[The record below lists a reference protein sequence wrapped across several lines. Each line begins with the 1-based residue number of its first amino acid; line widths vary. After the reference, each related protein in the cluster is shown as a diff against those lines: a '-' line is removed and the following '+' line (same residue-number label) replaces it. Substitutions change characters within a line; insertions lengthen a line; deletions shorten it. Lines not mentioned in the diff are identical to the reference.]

1 MVTNSRRKALILSV
15 GPVDEH
21 AAALGEILQRSDW
34 PADTHAEGRLFV
46 CANFEEC
53 LSTVRKTRTPI
64 VLCDADTDWRR
75 LLEEFREL
83 PEPPCLIVTSR
94 LADDRLWSEALNLGA
109 YDVLAKPFDR
119 NEVVRVLTMAW
130 MRWSAR
136 STGPFRPARHRELT
150 QVAYA

>member
-1 MVTNSRRKALILSV
+1 MVTNSRKVLILSV
-15 GPVDEH
+15 GPIDEH
-21 AAALGEILQRSDW
+21 HAALGEILQSSDW
-34 PADTHAEGRLFV
+34 PTGTDTAGRLFV
-46 CANFEEC
+46 CADLDEC
-53 LSTVRKTRTPI
+53 LSTVRRTRIPI
-64 VLCDADTDWRR
+64 VLCDNDGNWRR
-75 LLEEFREL
+75 LLEEFRGL
-83 PEPPCLIVTSR
+83 PEPPYLIVTSR

-150 QVAYA
+150 QLAYA